1 MDATMMNFPLSL
13 NHILD
18 HAAQVHPN
26 KEIISQ
32 APDKSLRRHTYA
44 DLKRRARALAKAF
57 TDAGMQ
63 PGDRVATLMWNHHA
77 HVETYFGVPMA
88 GGVYHTLNPRLAPQD
103 LIYIIKQAGDRYL
116 IIDDT
121 MFKLYAALQDHLD
134 LDRVFIVR
142 WNDAPVPDIAGD
154 YEAFLQSGMDD
165 TWEAPP
171 VDENQAAGMCYTSGT
186 TGRPKGVVYSH
197 RSLVL
202 HSLVC
207 CMPGTLALTEDDIF
221 VPVVPMFHVNAWG
234 LPFTM
239 ALVGATQVM
248 PGPHLDPASLLD
260 LYCKTG
266 TTASAGVPTIWMGI
280 QKLLDAHPDK
290 WQDRNPHIRMV
301 VGGAAASEALI
312 TGLDKHHMTVIHAW
326 GMTET
331 APLGTVASLKGEL
344 RDASPAEQLQARLK
358 QGWPAP
364 FVEIRARGDKG
375 IVPWDGT
382 SQGELEIRGA
392 WIAASYYNL
401 PEAASSWTDDGWF
414 RTGDVVT
421 IDKNG
426 YMKITDR
433 TKDLIKSG
441 GEWISSQDL
450 ENALMGHPSI
460 AEATVVAIPHPKW
473 QERPLAVVVLKDGQ
487 SLDKAALHAY
497 LKERFATWWL
507 PDGYVAIDEIPRNAT
522 GKFLKRKL
530 RDDYAEWTPQSDD
543 PGAPGSKS

>member
-1 MDATMMNFPLSL
+1 MKATMMHLPISL

-18 HAAQVHPN
+18 HAARMHGD
-26 KEIISQ
+26 KKILSQ
-32 APDKSLRRHTYA
+32 APDKSLREHTYA
-44 DLKRRARALAKAF
+44 DLHQRSHALAKAL
-57 TDAGMQ
+57 TDAGLK

-77 HVETYFGVPMA
+77 HVETYFGTALA

-103 LIYIIKQAGDRYL
+103 LIYIMKHAGDRFL

-121 MFKLYAALQDHLD
+121 MWKLYAALQSHLN

-142 WNDAPVPDIAGD
+142 WNDAPVPDGADD
-154 YEAFLQSGMDD
+154 YEAFLQGGMNAD
-165 TWEAPP
+165 WVAPA

-197 RSLVL
+197 RALVL
-202 HSLVC
+202 HSFTSAL
-207 CMPGTLALTEDDIF
+207 PSTLGLEEHDVV

-234 LPFTM
+234 LPVSL
-239 ALVGATQVM
+239 ALIGATMVM
-248 PGPHLDPASLLD
+248 PGPHRDPASLLD
-260 LYCKTG
+260 WYAKPQ
-266 TTASAGVPTIWMGI
+266 TTVSAGVPTIWMGS
-280 QKLLDAHPDK
+280 QKMLDAPPGRWD
-290 WQDRNPHIRMV
+290 DRAQTIRMV

-312 TGLDKHHMTVIHAW
+312 RGLDKHRMTVVHAW

-331 APLGTVASLKGEL
+331 TPLGTVASLKGEL
-344 RDASPAEQLQARLK
+344 CHADEATLLQARLK

-364 FVEIRARGDKG
+364 FVEIRGRGDDG
-375 IVPWDGT
+375 FIPWDGKT
-382 SQGELEIRGA
+382 YGELEIRGP

-401 PEAASSWTDDGWF
+401 PEAADSWTEDGWF

-421 IDKNG
+421 IDAHG

-433 TKDLIKSG
+433 TKDLVKSG

-450 ENALMGHPSI
+450 ENHLMGHPSI
-460 AEATVVAIPHPKW
+460 AEAAVIAVDHPKW
-473 QERPLAVVVLKDGQ
+473 QERPLAVVVLKDGHT
-487 SLDKAALHAY
+487 LDKQALNDY
-497 LKERFATWWL
+497 LKGTFATWWL
-507 PDGYVAIDEIPRNAT
+507 PDGYVQIDEIPRNAT

-530 RDDYAEWTPQSDD
+530 REDYADWQPQADD

>member
-1 MDATMMNFPLSL
+1 MNATMMDFPLSL
-13 NHILD
+13 HHILD
-18 HAAQVHPN
+18 HSARMHGD
-26 KEIISQ
+26 KKIISQ
-32 APDKSLRRHTYA
+32 APDKSLREHTYA
-44 DLKRRARALAKAF
+44 DLSRRSHALAKAL
-57 TDAGMQ
+57 TEAGLQ

-77 HVETYFGVPMA
+77 HVETYFGTALA

-103 LIYIIKQAGDRYL
+103 LIYIMKHAGDRFL

-121 MFKLYAALQDHLD
+121 MWRLYAALQSQLD

-142 WNDAPVPDIAGD
+142 WNDAPVPEGAED
-154 YEAFLQSGMDD
+154 YETFLQTGMDGEW
-165 TWEAPP
+165 TAPP

-197 RSLVL
+197 RALVL
-202 HSLVC
+202 HSFTSAL
-207 CMPGTLALTEDDIF
+207 PSTLGLEEHDVV

-234 LPFTM
+234 LPFTL
-239 ALVGATQVM
+239 ALIGATMVM
-248 PGPHLDPASLLD
+248 PGPHLDPESLLD
-260 LYCKTG
+260 LYVKTQ
-266 TTASAGVPTIWMGI
+266 TTVSAGVPTIWMGI
-280 QKLLDAHPDK
+280 QKMLDADASRWK
-290 WQDRNPHIRMV
+290 DRAPNIRMV

-312 TGLDKHHMTVIHAW
+312 RGLDKHNLTVVHAW

-331 APLGTVASLKGEL
+331 TPLGTVASLKGEL
-344 RDASPAEQLQARLK
+344 RNADEATQLKARLK

-364 FVEIRARGDKG
+364 FVEIRGRGDDG
-375 IVPWDGT
+375 FIPWDGT
-382 SQGELEIRGA
+382 TYGELEIRGP

-401 PEAASSWTDDGWF
+401 PEAADSWTDDGWF

-421 IDKNG
+421 IDKHG

-450 ENALMGHPSI
+450 ENHLMGHPSI
-460 AEATVVAIPHPKW
+460 AEAAVIAVDHPKW
-473 QERPLAVVVLKDGQ
+473 QERPLAVVVLKEGHAF
-487 SLDKAALHAY
+487 DKQALNDY
-497 LKERFATWWL
+497 LKGAFATWWL
-507 PDGYVAIDEIPRNAT
+507 PDGYVQIDEIPRNAT

-530 RDDYAEWTPQSDD
+530 REDFADWSPQADD